1 VSAAYKLTP
10 TPIISTQ
17 PRSNTSLNRDTFQM
31 SDNIKYF
38 LLSSSVALI
47 GVGVSLYAADTTK
60 YYWAIGS
67 VILGACIWFFLRPKK
82 KKSKSKDG
90 EPEKPISVG
99 IIGLDSEGQHF
110 ASSLLKD
117 TNTRL
122 TAISDTIQPAD
133 LSKFGSAKFFSN
145 PKALIDSGL
154 VDALFITT
162 PVNSRIEIIEH
173 AASKKKS
180 VLVDGPA
187 GISVGESQRAKK
199 TVIDNNT
206 HLYFSYSIP
215 FKPSFLRVKEM
226 LQQNLSTGDKIKTF
240 NVTYNENI
248 KETHKIS
255 SWIFNKGNSGG
266 GCLMNSGISII
277 AFLEDIFGKISP
289 SKVKLSSEENMSVET
304 KAEID
309 FVVENE
315 PTITGHFSQNW
326 ISSSDEKI
334 FEFFFSS
341 GKKVVFDVKALTVTY
356 IMDTESVVFEIRS
369 RDAASVSVVDLTY
382 ENIVKDSVKLFRDTS
397 RNFSKL
403 ATGPF
408 VTVLECYEKAKM
420 GQ

>member
-1 VSAAYKLTP
+1 
-10 TPIISTQ
+10 
-17 PRSNTSLNRDTFQM
+17 
-31 SDNIKYF
+31 
-38 LLSSSVALI
+38 
-47 GVGVSLYAADTTK
+47 
-60 YYWAIGS
+60 
-67 VILGACIWFFLRPKK
+67 
-82 KKSKSKDG
+82 
-90 EPEKPISVG
+90 
-99 IIGLDSEGQHF
+99 
-110 ASSLLKD
+110 
-117 TNTRL
+117 
-122 TAISDTIQPAD
+122 
-133 LSKFGSAKFFSN
+133 
-145 PKALIDSGL
+145 
-154 VDALFITT
+154 
-162 PVNSRIEIIEH
+162 
-173 AASKKKS
+173 
-180 VLVDGPA
+180 
-187 GISVGESQRAKK
+187 
-199 TVIDNNT
+199 
-206 HLYFSYSIP
+206 
-215 FKPSFLRVKEM
+215 M